1 MALWLV
7 IKETILLKRL
17 SALVNEHV
25 DCGYGSGGSNPTP
38 NSQEGK
44 ARGVGRCTRYMS
56 RDLLDQP
63 TGKVWSA
70 RSIYDHLC
78 KRFFS
83 KHFRADAPSTI
94 IKHGLLENS
103 PFSSV
108 IFPARNLH
116 SVRGTS
122 QLAAKPLNLGFVFP
136 NVFRSKPECVPRTRG
151 EFEAETPYLWN

>member
-1 MALWLV
+1 MSIVATAPAVQTLLRTV
-7 IKETILLKRL
+7 KKERPEAWGDAPATCHETFL
-17 SALVNEHV
+17 
-25 DCGYGSGGSNPTP
+25 T
-38 NSQEGK
+38 SQQ
-44 ARGVGRCTRYMS
+44 ARY
-56 RDLLDQP
+56 DQQE
-63 TGKVWSA
+63 A
-70 RSIYDHLC
+70 FMIIYDHLC